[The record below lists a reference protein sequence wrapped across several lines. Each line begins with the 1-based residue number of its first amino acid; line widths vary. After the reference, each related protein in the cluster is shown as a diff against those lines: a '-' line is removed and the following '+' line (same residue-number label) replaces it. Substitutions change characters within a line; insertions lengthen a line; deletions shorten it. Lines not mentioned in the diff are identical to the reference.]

1 MTSKGNGTRSESS
14 EALRMSGVPVFR
26 QEALLEQALTH
37 SSFVNECPELALE
50 DNQRLEFL
58 GDAILDFLVAEWLF
72 ERYPD
77 AREGELTAL
86 RAHIVRT
93 EGLYV
98 FAREINL
105 GPHLRLGKGE
115 AASGGRDRPA
125 NLCAAFEALVG
136 ALYLDQ
142 GLAIVRD
149 WVRGFL
155 ERRARE
161 IDERRTSKDA
171 KSLLQEYVQA
181 DLHITPTYQIVHEEG
196 PDHAKTFT
204 ARVLVGGAIWGE
216 GKGPSKQLAEQAA
229 AEVALKTHYPS
240 SPNASRA

>member
-1 MTSKGNGTRSESS
+1 MLSES
-14 EALRMSGVPVFR
+14 RSGVPHPFGGLTFR
-26 QEALLEQALTH
+26 QEALLQQALTH
-37 SSFVNECPELALE
+37 SSFLNECPDVGLQ

-58 GDAILDFLVAEWLF
+58 GDAILNFLVAEWLF

-93 EGLYV
+93 EGLSA

-105 GPHLRLGKGE
+105 GAYLRLGKGE

-142 GLAIVRD
+142 GLAVARD

-155 ERRARE
+155 ERRACE
-161 IDERRTSKDA
+161 IDRRRTSKDP

-181 DLHITPTYQIVHEEG
+181 SLHITPAYQIVHEEG
-196 PDHAKTFT
+196 PDHAKVFT
-204 ARVLVGGAIWGE
+204 ARVLVGGDVWGE
-216 GKGPSKQLAEQAA
+216 GKGTSKQLAEQAA
-229 AEVALKTHYPS
+229 AEVALKTHYP
-240 SPNASRA
+240 ASQQAS